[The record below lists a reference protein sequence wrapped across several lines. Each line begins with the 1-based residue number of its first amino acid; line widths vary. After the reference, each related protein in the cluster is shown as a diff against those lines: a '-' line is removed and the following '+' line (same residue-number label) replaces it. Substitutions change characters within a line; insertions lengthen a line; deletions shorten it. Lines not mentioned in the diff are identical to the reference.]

1 VEEDRW
7 AWMLAEQLC
16 KTTYCQG
23 GFETRPHMYSIG
35 ALPRGPRLLC
45 QGGFE
50 TRPYRNPAAS
60 RPVLLLCIWSKLAHH
75 VIRCAAALAPALTFS
90 AIAAHW
96 KSEL

>member
-1 VEEDRW
+1 MEEDRW

-16 KTTYCQG
+16 KTTY
-23 GFETRPHMYSIG
+23 
-35 ALPRGPRLLC
+35 C